1 MNSLNFFGL
10 VLGFIMV
17 LLIGL
22 GHILV
27 IKAEYYFGIKLWPLF
42 LIFGLLSVIASVFI
56 NSALLS
62 GILGIAGFIFLWSIY
77 ELFRQKERV
86 RKGWFPKNPKIL
98 RGTHMIHNGIWQDF
112 TGISGSLLQH
122 P

>member
-62 GILGIAGFIFLWSIY
+62 GILGTLSSQFY
-77 ELFRQKERV
+77 R
-86 RKGWFPKNPKIL
+86 
-98 RGTHMIHNGIWQDF
+98 D
-112 TGISGSLLQH
+112 
-122 P
+122 

>member
-1 MNSLNFFGL
+1 MYYGLNFFGL
-10 VLGFIMV
+10 VLGFITV

-27 IKAEYYFGIKLWPLF
+27 IKAEYYLGTKSWPLF
-42 LIFGLLSVIASVFI
+42 LIFGLLSVIASVFV

-62 GILGIAGFIFLWSIY
+62 GILGIGGFTFLWGNY

-86 RKGWFPKNPKIL
+86 RKGWFPKNPK
-98 RGTHMIHNGIWQDF
+98 RT
-112 TGISGSLLQH
+112 
-122 P
+122 